1 MEWEPTPS
9 DEVEYVA
16 WPVPFNVP
24 VPRVVVPSLNVTVPV
39 GMPVPEAG
47 VTFAV
52 NVTLVP
58 ATGVVEEA
66 LIVVEVATA
75 AGFTTRLTPFEVE
88 EPFLLS
94 PLYAA
99 VTE

>member
-1 MEWEPTPS
+1 MPAPS
-9 DEVEYVA
+9 
-16 WPVPFNVP
+16 
-24 VPRVVVPSLNVTVPV
+24 VVVPSLNVTVPV

-58 ATGVVEEA
+58 ATGDVEEA
-66 LIVVEVATA
+66 LIDVEVATA
-75 AGFTTRLTPFEVE
+75 AVLTTRLTAFEVE
-88 EPFLLS
+88 EALMLS

>member
-1 MEWEPTPS
+1 M
-9 DEVEYVA
+9 
-16 WPVPFNVP
+16 P
-24 VPRVVVPSLNVTVPV
+24 VPRVVVPSLKVTLPV
-39 GMPVPEAG
+39 GTPVPEAG

-58 ATGVVEEA
+58 AVSEVEEA

-75 AGFTTRLTPFEVE
+75 AVFTTRLTAFEVE
-88 EPFLLS
+88 EALLLS

>member
-1 MEWEPTPS
+1 MELEPTAR

-24 VPRVVVPSLNVTVPV
+24 VPSVVVPSLNVTVPV
-39 GMPVPEAG
+39 GTPVPEAG

-58 ATGVVEEA
+58 ATGDVEEA
-66 LIVVEVATA
+66 LIEVEVATVA
-75 AGFTTRLTPFEVE
+75 VFTTRLTAFEVE
-88 EPFLLS
+88 EALMLS
-94 PLYAA
+94 PL
-99 VTE
+99 